1 MARSEDELRVG
12 DWAVLAL
19 LAEEPTHGFA
29 VGKALAPD
37 GEIGKVWSV
46 RRPLVYRAIDSLSE
60 FGFAAPTGT
69 VPSRSGPRR
78 TVVAATEAGRAAV
91 DAWLV
96 EPVGHV
102 RDARSLLMLK
112 LLFLTRRGQDPAP
125 LLSGLAAGGAEDNP
139 DSNDG
144 GPQKLLL
151 VDLTPSLRLSAQR
164 ESFAAHAT
172 RLIEVAEA
180 ADGFDEV
187 LIRWR
192 LESTNAAIRF
202 IDGLLRSGV

>member
-1 MARSEDELRVG
+1 MARSQHELGAG

-19 LAEEPTHGFA
+19 LAEQPTHGFA
-29 VGKALAPD
+29 VARALAPD

-60 FGFAAPTGT
+60 MGFAAPTGT
-69 VPSRSGPRR
+69 VPSPSGPRR
-78 TVVAATEAGRAAV
+78 TVVAATDAGRTAV

-102 RDARSLLMLK
+102 REARSLLMLK
-112 LLFLTRRGQDPAP
+112 LLFLSRRGQDPAP
-125 LLSGLAAGGAEDNP
+125 LLN
-139 DSNDG
+139 
-144 GPQKLLL
+144 
-151 VDLTPSLRLSAQR
+151 AQR
-164 ESFAAHAT
+164 AAFAAHAA
-172 RLIEVAEA
+172 RLADAAEA

-202 IDGLLRSGV
+202 IDGLLRSS

>member
-60 FGFAAPTGT
+60 IGFAAPTGT

-125 LLSGLAAGGAEDNP
+125 LLS
-139 DSNDG
+139 
-144 GPQKLLL
+144 
-151 VDLTPSLRLSAQR
+151 AQR
-164 ESFAAHAT
+164 ESFTAHAA
-172 RLIEVAEA
+172 RLSEVAEA

-202 IDGLLRSGV
+202 IDGLLRSG

>member
-1 MARSEDELRVG
+1 M
-12 DWAVLAL
+12 
-19 LAEEPTHGFA
+19 
-29 VGKALAPD
+29 
-37 GEIGKVWSV
+37 
-46 RRPLVYRAIDSLSE
+46 
-60 FGFAAPTGT
+60 
-69 VPSRSGPRR
+69 
-78 TVVAATEAGRAAV
+78 VAATEAGRAAV

-125 LLSGLAAGGAEDNP
+125 LLS
-139 DSNDG
+139 
-144 GPQKLLL
+144 
-151 VDLTPSLRLSAQR
+151 AQR
-164 ESFAAHAT
+164 ESFAAHAA
-172 RLIEVAEA
+172 RLSEVAEA

-202 IDGLLRSGV
+202 IDGLLRSG

>member
-112 LLFLTRRGQDPAP
+112 LLFLNRTRPGP
-125 LLSGLAAGGAEDNP
+125 GAA
-139 DSNDG
+139 
-144 GPQKLLL
+144 
-151 VDLTPSLRLSAQR
+151 AQR
-164 ESFAAHAT
+164 PAGELRRSRRAAERGRPRRPTAST
-172 RLIEVAEA
+172 RC
-180 ADGFDEV
+180 
-187 LIRWR
+187 
-192 LESTNAAIRF
+192 
-202 IDGLLRSGV
+202 